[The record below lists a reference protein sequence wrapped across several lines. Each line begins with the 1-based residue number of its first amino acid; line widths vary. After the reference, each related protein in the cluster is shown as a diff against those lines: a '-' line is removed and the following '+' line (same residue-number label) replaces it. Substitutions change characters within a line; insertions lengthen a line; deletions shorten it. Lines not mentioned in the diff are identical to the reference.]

1 MDDTYNFVYKNE
13 NKDDFF
19 NSCIYPIFDNTNTHI
34 QIKSINEKNFMK
46 KMKDKLSGI
55 RNMIVDEIF

>member
-1 MDDTYNFVYKNE
+1 MDDTDNFVYKNE

-19 NSCIYPIFDNTNTHI
+19 NSCVYHTFDNTNIHI
-34 QIKSINEKNFMK
+34 AYINEKSFMK

-55 RNMIVDEIF
+55 RNVIVDKIF

>member
-19 NSCIYPIFDNTNTHI
+19 NSCVYHTFDNTNIHI
-34 QIKSINEKNFMK
+34 AYINEK
-46 KMKDKLSGI
+46 KLYEKNEG
-55 RNMIVDEIF
+55 